1 VPKFRELIT
10 IAERLILSLKTFAAP
25 GNVERKYA
33 TKVGGETATLAHYL
47 SNAKKA
53 VHEESGFLEFELAAE
68 TEGPSAGIKVS
79 GSLVEKFA
87 LNVTDISSVI
97 EY

>member
-1 VPKFRELIT
+1 M
-10 IAERLILSLKTFAAP
+10 AERLILSLKTFAAP

-33 TKVGGETATLAHYL
+33 TKVGGTTATLTHYL
-47 SNAKKA
+47 EKAKAA

-68 TEGPSAGIKVS
+68 TEGPSTGTKIS

-87 LNVTDISSVI
+87 LNVTDVSSVI